1 MRKKLFLAIAMIA
14 YSANGFASN
23 EVVNTLED
31 SNINPPKSS
40 ISSEKATES
49 LEGGYR
55 ICSTVEYKRPMG
67 VYLTEYTGMDGQ
79 VYTTTT
85 WYYVTT
91 GACTTC
97 TSMGHNGTSSS
108 TTCWGYGF

>member
-1 MRKKLFLAIAMIA
+1 MIA
-14 YSANGFASN
+14 YAANGFASN

-40 ISSEKATES
+40 ISSEEATES

-55 ICSTVEYKRPMG
+55 ICSTVEYRQPMG
-67 VYLTEYTGMDGQ
+67 FILTEYTGMDGQ

-85 WYYVTT
+85 LNYVTT

-97 TSMGHNGTSSS
+97 TYFGHGGTSSS
-108 TTCWGYGF
+108 KTCWGYGY